1 MNLMQWT
8 SADDLRCRAKY
19 CSICFAS
26 ASSADNTARAKVR
39 SPVTGGIGT
48 VNIMDKNRTEGA
60 KHQVKGSVKE
70 AAGKLT
76 DNESK
81 ELHGKIEKNA
91 GKVQRNVGEAADE
104 IRDARRHHH

>member
-1 MNLMQWT
+1 MICAAEP
-8 SADDLRCRAKY
+8 SIAAFALRPLHRP
-19 CSICFAS
+19 I
-26 ASSADNTARAKVR
+26 TARALR
-39 SPVTGGIGT
+39 FARPLRAAFGT
-48 VNIMDKNRTEGA
+48 ANIMDKNRTEGA

-104 IRDARRHHH
+104 IRDARRPHH

>member
-1 MNLMQWT
+1 MNLMRWT
-8 SADDLRCRAKY
+8 SANDLRCRPKY
-19 CSICFAS
+19 RSICFAS

-39 SPVTGGIGT
+39 SPITGGIGIA
-48 VNIMDKNRTEGA
+48 NIMDKNRTEGA

-104 IRDARRHHH
+104 IRDARRRHH